1 MKRRMR
7 GWVNRERV
15 LLDRVPRWQVQ
26 EELSRQVME
35 DWERS
40 HAEVVQISSSSDSDD
55 PRDESDGDIVWV
67 RPPDAKRRRATASG
81 NGAGRADMMRQAYNL
96 EKELGPQLAQAPVF
110 RSDLPNRDAVIQSLD
125 LSSAAPDQLP
135 SACVMF
141 EQEPN
146 PSLLASSLNASDSV
160 SAADSE
166 ATSGDESTGK
176 ASNPACAP
184 TEGESGGSHRSIR
197 LMFKLADATEKGSH
211 LIVEETNDT
220 AASLNYMVV
229 ALAAAIVE
237 KCPDCVV
244 DRKRYKTPQVT
255 FAADSGQMQRVGYI
269 KLKFVVRDVDQ
280 EEREFTRR
288 YEVLTTCILQ
298 CIHGIQSQSEERVF
312 LDINNVQTSSTSPK
326 EHYVARDPANVR
338 IPLFRS
344 TNHLLCSF

>member
-1 MKRRMR
+1 M
-7 GWVNRERV
+7 
-15 LLDRVPRWQVQ
+15 P
-26 EELSRQVME
+26 SY
-35 DWERS
+35 
-40 HAEVVQISSSSDSDD
+40 
-55 PRDESDGDIVWV
+55 
-67 RPPDAKRRRATASG
+67 PP
-81 NGAGRADMMRQAYNL
+81 
-96 EKELGPQLAQAPVF
+96 
-110 RSDLPNRDAVIQSLD
+110 
-125 LSSAAPDQLP
+125 
-135 SACVMF
+135 
-141 EQEPN
+141 
-146 PSLLASSLNASDSV
+146 
-160 SAADSE
+160 
-166 ATSGDESTGK
+166 
-176 ASNPACAP
+176 CAP

-197 LMFKLADATEKGSH
+197 IMFKLADATEKGTH
-211 LIVEETNDT
+211 LVVEETNDT
-220 AASLNYMVV
+220 AASLHYMVV

-298 CIHGIQSQSEERVF
+298 CIHGIQSQSEERGF

-326 EHYVARDPANVR
+326 EHYVTREPANVR